1 MAGGGLRGGGAQRG
15 GLPLGAAAHAL
26 AVGGQAAGLRA
37 QRAQLRQRVRVR
49 GLERLR
55 AAAASFSLFFCA
67 SVIPVRGRPEVSAHA
82 AHSARTIRWPLDF
95 Q

>member
-1 MAGGGLRGGGAQRG
+1 VNHNQTGRAARLLPEQARLLAGGRVAGGGLRGGGAQRG

-37 QRAQLRQRVRVR
+37 QRAQLRQRVRV
-49 GLERLR
+49 
-55 AAAASFSLFFCA
+55 
-67 SVIPVRGRPEVSAHA
+67 EVSAHA